1 MKITKQQLNKIIKE
15 EAAAVLKEK
24 EEPKYVRDDAYVA
37 KHDPAFRKEVCLGRK
52 RNGEFVDWFV
62 RDGKGRC
69 EHVTLDENGSLKANT
84 DIDTLRQKLGLPA
97 VSPPSDE
104 EVQAALAGEERPIT
118 WDTIDE
124 INRRID
130 ALELKVYKGIDR

>member
-1 MKITKQQLNKIIKE
+1 MKITKEQLRQIIKE
-15 EAAAVLKEK
+15 EL
-24 EEPKYVRDDAYVA
+24 EE
-37 KHDPAFRKEVCLGRK
+37 
-52 RNGEFVDWFV
+52 
-62 RDGKGRC
+62 
-69 EHVTLDENGSLKANT
+69 SLKANT
-84 DIDTLRQKLGLPA
+84 DIDTLRQKLRLPA

-130 ALELKVYKGIDR
+130 ALELKVHKGIDE

>member
-1 MKITKQQLNKIIKE
+1 MKITKKQLKQIIKE
-15 EAAAVLKEK
+15 EL
-24 EEPKYVRDDAYVA
+24 EE
-37 KHDPAFRKEVCLGRK
+37 
-52 RNGEFVDWFV
+52 
-62 RDGKGRC
+62 
-69 EHVTLDENGSLKANT
+69 SLKANT

-97 VSPPSDE
+97 VSPPGDE

-130 ALELKVYKGIDR
+130 ALELKVYKGIDE